1 MAACSASWRT
11 SSFTDLESMTTAP
24 QIANY
29 RPKEKVGENPP
40 DNASEDPSKLW
51 IIREGRGG
59 SKRGAGAGSPPS
71 DQPLL
76 NCEWKRKAG
85 LISNRRRR
93 RSRLRRRRVLFDQLL
108 RP

>member
-11 SSFTDLESMTTAP
+11 RSFTNLESMTTAP

-51 IIREGRGG
+51 IIREGRSG
-59 SKRGAGAGSPPS
+59 SKRATGVSAANSSCDP
-71 DQPLL
+71 
-76 NCEWKRKAG
+76 CEDKPDSKHPQVRASSLKRT
-85 LISNRRRR
+85 L
-93 RSRLRRRRVLFDQLL
+93 RSAFARAFQD
-108 RP
+108 